1 LIFMSKTNE
10 REIIFD
16 TNDDEEDLDSSHNE
30 DHDIDRLWERMY
42 RICTKELIT

>member
-1 LIFMSKTNE
+1 MSKTNE

-30 DHDIDRLWERMY
+30 NIDRLWERMY